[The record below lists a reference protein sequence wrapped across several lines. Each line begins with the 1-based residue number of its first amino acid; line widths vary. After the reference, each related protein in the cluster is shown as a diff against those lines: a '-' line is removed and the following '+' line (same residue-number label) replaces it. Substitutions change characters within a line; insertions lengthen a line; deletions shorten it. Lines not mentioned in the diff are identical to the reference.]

1 MPLSCNSEP
10 SCTHYLSGIPFR
22 VSKLLAPV
30 QVPEFVEDDPQVLLD
45 MRKQQWSYSFEK
57 EGEIV
62 SLKEKSSI
70 DSGNSSVSRCSSSFS
85 GGSSITGKLG
95 VLPAAGI
102 YANDKAPV
110 PLLNC
115 TSVLLPSIVAVSA
128 QAQVKAKTSP
138 AVNIEEFE
146 MLDSTPFHRLELKTL
161 NEMDELRHVLTRN
174 ITVSNGDINNE
185 RKFFPGKDGQS
196 Q

>member
-30 QVPEFVEDDPQVLLD
+30 QVPEFIEDDPQVLLD
-45 MRKQQWSYSFEK
+45 MRKQQLSYSFETESK
-57 EGEIV
+57 IV
-62 SLKEKSSI
+62 SLNEKTSV
-70 DSGNSSVSRCSSSFS
+70 DSGNRSASDGSSAFS
-85 GGSSITGKLG
+85 GGSSVVGKRG
-95 VLPAAGI
+95 VLPPSGI
-102 YANDKAPV
+102 YANDQAPV

-115 TSVLLPSIVAVSA
+115 SSVLLPSVVVVGT
-128 QAQVKAKTSP
+128 QAQVKAKSSP
-138 AVNIEEFE
+138 ALNIEEFE

-174 ITVSNGDINNE
+174 ITVSNGDISNE
-185 RKFFPGKDGQS
+185 RKFFPGNDGQP